1 MTTARRGVSMV
12 RAQWT
17 AWSERRSQAGA
28 SVVITGIPLP
38 AGCWVVVFS
47 TADHNDTAEYAPVLW
62 RLLSCVSA
70 ILTTV
75 TLRFHCFP

>member
-28 SVVITGIPLP
+28 AAVVIIGVPP
-38 AGCWVVVFS
+38 PGKGRAAMVGFS
-47 TADHNDTAEYAPVLW
+47 RADHTDTDVYAPLFW
-62 RLLSCVSA
+62 RLA
-70 ILTTV
+70 GIATG
-75 TLRFHCFP
+75 